1 MDARL
6 EPYRVVVSFLGEAL
20 GPDYEVVLHD
30 LTSEDG
36 TIVAIV
42 NNHISGRT
50 EGAPLSNMALRFI
63 QERMYEKQDYLAG
76 YQGASQAKGRL
87 RSSTMFIKDNGQL
100 IGMLCINFDTGK
112 YSRIAQEL
120 LALCGA
126 HTEPSST
133 GIGVE
138 NFVSSLPDAV
148 QNAIAEVTGSAGLP
162 PDRLTMEEK
171 IRIVESLHHAGIFCQ
186 RGRRPA
192 GLLGGH
198 HLPLPEQAEVS
209 CKGTVSRQKDRLR
222 FQTRRRS
229 FAYRLRSSHR
239 KQQTVPNRRKWC

>member
-87 RSSTMFIKDNGQL
+87 RSSTMFIKDGSEL
-100 IGMLCINFDTGK
+100 IGMLCINFDAAK
-112 YSRIAQEL
+112 YSRMAQEL

-126 HTEPSST
+126 HQELGPTL
-133 GIGVE
+133 GVE

-148 QNAIAEVTGSAGLP
+148 QAAITDVTGSALP
-162 PDRLTMEEK
+162 PDRLTMDEK
-171 IRIVESLHHAGIFCQ
+171 FRIVEDLQQAGIFYMKGAVSEVAAQ
-186 RGRRPA
+186 
-192 GLLGGH
+192 LGSSEATIYRY
-198 HLPLPEQAEVS
+198 LSKL
-209 CKGTVSRQKDRLR
+209 KD
-222 FQTRRRS
+222 
-229 FAYRLRSSHR
+229 
-239 KQQTVPNRRKWC
+239 